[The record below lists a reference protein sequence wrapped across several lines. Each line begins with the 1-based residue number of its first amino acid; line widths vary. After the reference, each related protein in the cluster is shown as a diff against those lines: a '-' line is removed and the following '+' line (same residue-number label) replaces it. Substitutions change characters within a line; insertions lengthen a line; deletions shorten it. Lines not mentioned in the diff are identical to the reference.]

1 MNERW
6 KFIELDDPSDKSLD
20 RIGQILSEDPK
31 MNVHVSIYK
40 ADDQSMVDGKMDR
53 IKNYIINKYQ
63 VESERVQTSWF
74 RNLEKESIF

>member
-20 RIGQILSEDPK
+20 RVGEILSEDPN

-40 ADDQSMVDGKMDR
+40 ADDQSMANGKMDR

-63 VESERVQTSWF
+63 IESERVQTSWF
-74 RNLEKESIF
+74 RNLEKELIF